1 MSTLGDTIIKEAAIE
16 GQVAKLDKSQIEKN
30 EKLLETMV
38 DQDPNNKPT
47 DVESIIS
54 VDRNDDG
61 SIKWT
66 FDKKYKNKKLAS
78 VAKDYYHTKI
88 NKSYNDKEAL
98 DKFIPD

>member
-1 MSTLGDTIIKEAAIE
+1 MSTLGDTIINEAAIE

-47 DVESIIS
+47 DVESIIA

-66 FDKKYKNKKLAS
+66 FDNIYQNKKLAS
-78 VAKDYYHTKI
+78 VDFGSFAYR
-88 NKSYNDKEAL
+88 
-98 DKFIPD
+98 